1 MPRRHKDTEVILVS
15 DLESLNEITE
25 KIIGCAIEVHRNLGP
40 GLLESIYEKAICYE
54 LSENNLSFKQ
64 QVEIPILYKGL
75 SLGNYR
81 LDLLIEDSIIV
92 ELKAVDR
99 IEAVFE
105 AQLLTYLKI
114 TNKQLGLLINFNQPL
129 LKNGIKR
136 IIL

>member
-1 MPRRHKDTEVILVS
+1 MVS
-15 DLESLNEITE
+15 NLDYLDGVTE
-25 KIIGCAIEVHRNLGP
+25 KIIGCAIEVHKHLGP

-54 LSENNLSFKQ
+54 FSEKNLSYEQ

-81 LDLLIEDSIIV
+81 LDILVEDSVII

-99 IEAVFE
+99 IEPVFE
-105 AQLLTYLKI
+105 AQLLTYLKV
-114 TNKQLGLLINFNQPL
+114 TNKKIGLLINFNQPL